1 MTETGILPTRSESDD
16 SLWLQLG
23 GPGFETRVLDDILW
37 IRAETSMLGYLNAPS
52 PFDAQGW
59 LNTGDLVES
68 RDGALRI
75 LGRQSEVINVG
86 GEKVSPSEIEDVIL
100 QVDNIEEVVVRHKAN
115 PLTGHVVVAT
125 VRTCYDE
132 DDRAVAARVRA
143 HCQQHLSPY
152 KVPALIQ
159 VTRAELMG
167 RRFKKIRQP
176 DLSDTIDMELAGV
189 G

>member
-1 MTETGILPTRSESDD
+1 
-16 SLWLQLG
+16 
-23 GPGFETRVLDDILW
+23 
-37 IRAETSMLGYLNAPS
+37 
-52 PFDAQGW
+52 
-59 LNTGDLVES
+59 
-68 RDGALRI
+68 LRI